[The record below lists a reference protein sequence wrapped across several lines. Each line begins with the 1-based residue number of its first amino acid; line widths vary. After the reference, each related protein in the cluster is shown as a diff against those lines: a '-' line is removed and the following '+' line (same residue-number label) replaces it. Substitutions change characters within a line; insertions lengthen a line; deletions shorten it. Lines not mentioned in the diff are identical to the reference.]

1 MRLSLEICLEFDS
14 IFAKVYFHKL
24 FQERGIASVNGN
36 EQLIRHLTGTNALTS
51 QNIIEAF
58 RHVDRA
64 DFVPESRLSD
74 AYGDYPLPIGHA
86 QTISQPTTVAMML
99 EMLQPKTG
107 DSVLD
112 IGSGSGWTTALLA
125 HIVGKSGYV
134 IGIER
139 IGDLVHLGRSNL
151 KKYPFDN
158 VTIVE
163 AKESL
168 GIVNKT
174 FDKILVSAS
183 AANFPA
189 VLLEQLNPNG
199 KLVIPVQN
207 SIYEVTKTAED
218 YIIQKHYGFEF
229 VPLVF

>member
-1 MRLSLEICLEFDS
+1 M
-14 IFAKVYFHKL
+14 V
-24 FQERGIASVNGN
+24 V
-36 EQLIRHLTGTNALTS
+36 
-51 QNIIEAF
+51 
-58 RHVDRA
+58 
-64 DFVPESRLSD
+64 
-74 AYGDYPLPIGHA
+74 
-86 QTISQPTTVAMML
+86 
-99 EMLQPKTG
+99 
-107 DSVLD
+107 
-112 IGSGSGWTTALLA
+112 
-125 HIVGKSGYV
+125 
-134 IGIER
+134 
-139 IGDLVHLGRSNL
+139 VHLGRSNL